1 MGDLKWPDA
10 VNDCMKYTPFPHGG
24 GPAGAGSIYIQMP
37 NEIPGDSRGYDWSQ
51 GEDAI
56 SATGMS
62 LSDLTGGAMGAAN
75 KIGGYAI
82 KRGLAGVGDK
92 VAETLGGISE
102 KTTGIDKEEL
112 TKAVNRRRGRAK
124 NTHEEWFFN
133 DVEFRA
139 FEFSHELLAHDEQ
152 ETNDI
157 KHIVEALQIF
167 ASPGLSTNGLEFSH
181 FTYPAEWEVSFQTA
195 MPADSRNDRP
205 WLKENDYL
213 PKLGRCVLKDVNVE
227 YFGEGYALFVN
238 KAPIMVKISLS
249 FQEIHKITSTSFS
262 AEKGAPATVTG
273 TLGQAKTALKSL
285 PDVNSIGASV
295 ADWATKGL

>member
-37 NEIPGDSRGYDWSQ
+37 NEIPGDIRGYDWSP

-62 LSDLTGGAMGAAN
+62 LSDLTGGARGAAN

-82 KRGLAGVGDK
+82 KRYLGGKGHK
-92 VAETLGGISE
+92 VAEYLGEISE
-102 KTTGIDKEEL
+102 KRTGIDKEEL

-181 FTYPAEWEVSFQTA
+181 FTYPAEWEVSFLTA
-195 MPADSRNDRP
+195 VAGDEDFEDHLVVNP
-205 WLKENDYL
+205 YL

-285 PDVNSIGASV
+285 DVNSIGASV
-295 ADWATKGL
+295 ADWAKKGL